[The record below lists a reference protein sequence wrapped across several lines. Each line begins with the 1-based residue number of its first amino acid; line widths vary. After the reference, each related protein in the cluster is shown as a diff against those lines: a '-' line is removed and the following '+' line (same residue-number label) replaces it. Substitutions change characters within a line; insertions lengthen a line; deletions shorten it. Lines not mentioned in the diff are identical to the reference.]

1 MNMIYKFFNEI
12 YTIIFVM
19 SIIYILYNLSDFLI
33 KFYSRVKLGRDTTYT
48 TTKLEKIMLWVSI
61 AIFFTY
67 IIN

>member
-1 MNMIYKFFNEI
+1 MIYKFFNEI

-33 KFYSRVKLGRDTTYT
+33 KFYSRVKLGKDTTYT